1 MDEICKQY
9 YTANLLKS
17 VAYELSGSAK
27 LLKGRLISDLL
38 RSRVLDDQNTE
49 HNRVMTVQVK
59 RSKQSLRQLCSTMI
73 RYNPI

>member
-1 MDEICKQY
+1 MDEIYKQY
-9 YTANLLKS
+9 YTANLLKY

-38 RSRVLDDQNTE
+38 PFRVLDDQNTE
-49 HNRVMTVQVK
+49 QNRVMTVQVK
-59 RSKQSLRQLCSTMI
+59 RSKQSLRQLCSTMT